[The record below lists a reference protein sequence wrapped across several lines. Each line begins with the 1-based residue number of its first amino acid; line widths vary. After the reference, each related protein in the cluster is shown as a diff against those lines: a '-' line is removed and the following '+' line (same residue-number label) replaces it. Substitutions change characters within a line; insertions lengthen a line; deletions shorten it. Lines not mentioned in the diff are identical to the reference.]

1 MALATPLSGPTGLS
15 KGPEKGETPV
25 NVGELAGWGGAP
37 SFCFS
42 VVRVSPHSENLWTRS
57 SLGACKPSSPHSLR
71 PSPLPRV
78 GWGSWVGWG
87 VSGLI
92 CLGPPYTPLPLRATP
107 WSLWNE

>member
-1 MALATPLSGPTGLS
+1 MWPWPRPSPGQPGCPKAQ
-15 KGPEKGETPV
+15 EQGETPV

-42 VVRVSPHSENLWTRS
+42 VVRVSRHFENLWTRS

-78 GWGSWVGWG
+78 GWGS
-87 VSGLI
+87 
-92 CLGPPYTPLPLRATP
+92 
-107 WSLWNE
+107 